1 MLQHM
6 KYLIRRILGLV
17 FLKEKLVSKRRVPGK
32 KESWKEE
39 ETEKKVKILAVRKI
53 LEVEEGPGDQ
63 RAAWEGMPGML
74 GGLMH
79 NAQDL

>member
-6 KYLIRRILGLV
+6 KYIRRILGLV

-63 RAAWEGMPGML
+63 RAAWEGMPG
-74 GGLMH
+74 
-79 NAQDL
+79 NAWRLDA